1 MIRKEIEGDI
11 ARVLT
16 DFEEGKAT
24 AEDLY
29 DVLTLFPI
37 SYFLWFNETANLT

>member
-29 DVLTLFPI
+29 DVLVKIQNNWEEITGC
-37 SYFLWFNETANLT
+37 E